1 MERYVHDVSGH
12 SDKISIEE
20 ALQNAEQIFT
30 DLDGSTRSKVRN
42 VKSIKAFAS
51 CANTRSDMG
60 GDTLY
65 YVINYNDE
73 AGFAVMSANRNY
85 GPVFAIGE
93 EGNLEMNDTIDNV
106 ILAKFFQR
114 LNGLG
119 EIPTTRAGITIG
131 GGITIP
137 DTAYNAL
144 EIKEIMFPKVPKS
157 VSVWLGDRGNPMY
170 GKYPASTVSVAQAMS
185 CFSHPETWYIYDN
198 MYHPTKVVSTKNLN
212 WALINSYELVSSST
226 STELG
231 FREIDKLFTLVDD
244 SFNEYYDDAV
254 YFACKNIRNIERFC
268 QYDIHEL
275 YSPPMVGSDHYHEEP
290 LSSSTEYWLQ
300 ELKDGRIIVAGNF
313 LSSFSEGIPSFTW
326 VVDGYI
332 IYGKSKPNA
341 LEQCGTDTMFH
352 CVWGRGKHSNGYY
365 ALVDAD
371 WCYQPVTTP
380 ITMDGLNYTGVSP
393 NLINENTCYSFKPLN
408 R

>member
-1 MERYVHDVSGH
+1 
-12 SDKISIEE
+12 
-20 ALQNAEQIFT
+20 
-30 DLDGSTRSKVRN
+30 
-42 VKSIKAFAS
+42 
-51 CANTRSDMG
+51 MG

-170 GKYPASTVSVAQAMS
+170 A
-185 CFSHPETWYIYDN
+185 
-198 MYHPTKVVSTKNLN
+198 
-212 WALINSYELVSSST
+212 
-226 STELG
+226 
-231 FREIDKLFTLVDD
+231 
-244 SFNEYYDDAV
+244 
-254 YFACKNIRNIERFC
+254 NILLQRF
-268 QYDIHEL
+268 L
-275 YSPPMVGSDHYHEEP
+275 
-290 LSSSTEYWLQ
+290 
-300 ELKDGRIIVAGNF
+300 
-313 LSSFSEGIPSFTW
+313 
-326 VVDGYI
+326 
-332 IYGKSKPNA
+332 
-341 LEQCGTDTMFH
+341 
-352 CVWGRGKHSNGYY
+352 
-365 ALVDAD
+365 
-371 WCYQPVTTP
+371 
-380 ITMDGLNYTGVSP
+380 
-393 NLINENTCYSFKPLN
+393 
-408 R
+408 